1 MAVGLHVC
9 STLSVFMI
17 FPLFSG
23 HIVQDRVIST
33 GADIQLPIFKFSTCN
48 SPVPLAGQEQAAAT
62 APTPPNRG
70 ELVLQ
75 KALMLILQM
84 G

>member
-1 MAVGLHVC
+1 MAVGLSVC
-9 STLSVFMI
+9 SILSIFMI

-23 HIVQDRVIST
+23 HIVQDRFISK
-33 GADIQLPIFKFSTCN
+33 GVDIQLPVFKFSTCN
-48 SPVPLAGQEQAAAT
+48 SPVPLAGHKQAAAT

-70 ELVLQ
+70 ELVLP
-75 KALMLILQM
+75 KALVLILQT